1 MEVNMNRNTKCWRL
15 IVAIATVVTLLDYSG
30 SEVRADSSQNPY
42 IVPPAQAASITGQ
55 TYGKWSG
62 QWWQWMLAIP
72 FGQNLPNPT
81 FYSDGT
87 HCNTNQ
93 SGTVWF
99 LTEPAP
105 GGVATEQCTVP
116 YGQYIFVPILNAEC
130 STYELPVGVYP
141 SSRFGPGCNDGTEC
155 SACAKTLA
163 DLINTGSLNA
173 SVDGIPVTGLQS
185 SSSPFRTQSQSPA
198 FFQFSV
204 PTKNFFATEGL
215 SGAGSGMSVSDGYWL
230 MIRPLTPGQHTIHV
244 EAAFTKFKFGEN
256 VTYKI
261 TVPQP

>member
-1 MEVNMNRNTKCWRL
+1 MNSDTRCWRL
-15 IVAIATVVTLLDYSG
+15 IFALVTIATLLGFSG
-30 SEVRADSSQNPY
+30 REALADSSQNPY
-42 IVPPAQAASITGQ
+42 IVLPDQAASMTGQ
-55 TYGKWSG
+55 NYGEWSG
-62 QWWQWMLAIP
+62 LWWKWMLGIP

-99 LTEPAP
+99 LTEPAS
-105 GGVATEQCTVP
+105 GGMATEQCTVP
-116 YGQYIFVPILNAEC
+116 YGQYIFIPILNAEC
-130 STYELPVGVYP
+130 STYELPLGVYP
-141 SSRFGPGCNDGTEC
+141 SSRFGPGCNDEAEC

-163 DLINTGSLNA
+163 DLINTGSVNA

-185 SSSPFRTQSQSPA
+185 SSSPFRTQSP

-204 PTKNFFATEGL
+204 PTNNFFATEGL

-230 MIRPLTPGQHTIHV
+230 MVRPLIPGQHSIHV
-244 EAAFTKFKFGEN
+244 EAAFTRFKFGEN

-261 TVPQP
+261 TVSQP

>member
-1 MEVNMNRNTKCWRL
+1 MNGNTRFWRL
-15 IVAIATVVTLLDYSG
+15 IFAMATIATLLGFSAR
-30 SEVRADSSQNPY
+30 EVLADSSQNPY
-42 IVPPAQAASITGQ
+42 IVPPDQAASTTGQ

-62 QWWQWMLAIP
+62 LWWQWMLAIP
-72 FGQNLPNPT
+72 FGHNLPNPT

-99 LTEPAP
+99 LTEPAS

-116 YGQYIFVPILNAEC
+116 FGQYIFIPILNAEC
-130 STYELPVGVYP
+130 STYEQPLGVYP
-141 SSRFGPGCNDGTEC
+141 SSPYGPGCTDEASC

-163 DLINTGSLNA
+163 DLINTGSVSA
-173 SVDGIPVTGLQS
+173 SVDGTPVTGLQS
-185 SSSPFRTQSQSPA
+185 PSSPFRTQSQSPT

-204 PTKNFFATEGL
+204 PTNNFFATEGL

-230 MIRPLTPGQHTIHV
+230 MIRPLTVGQHTIHV

-256 VTYKI
+256 VTYNI
-261 TVPQP
+261 TVPKP